1 MHSCSSLTNCARS
14 PSAPARSAAQRRR
27 FAWSSASGWLR
38 GSRCL
43 AMTVALSILWV
54 SGCGTRRT
62 QVLRPPPPS
71 PELLAPCQ
79 RPPPAADG
87 SLKTLVTNHV
97 ESMES
102 LDDCARRQ
110 RELAG
115 WARVVT
121 NTGLEAWW
129 Q

>member
-1 MHSCSSLTNCARS
+1 MRNCSSSTICAKS
-14 PSAPARSAAQRRR
+14 PSAPARSAAPLRPSGL
-27 FAWSSASGWLR
+27 SSASALMPGW
-38 GSRCL
+38 RCL
-43 AMTVALSILWV
+43 ALTMAFSILLA
-54 SGCGTRRT
+54 SGCGMRRT

-71 PELLAPCQ
+71 PELLAPCL
-79 RPPPAADG
+79 RPAPATNG